1 MVSASTE
8 ILPIVKRTA
17 GILAPASVDQH
28 VKRGSL
34 IRRRPLERG
43 LSGQLRPSGSCLPV
57 FPLSHTEPVARTPD
71 VSILITEPS
80 PDTAVPLSAMNTPP
94 DSDRSLT
101 DEVAHPSTTVVHAL
115 VHRESEEYRSQ
126 ENLRDLE
133 KEVDS

>member
-1 MVSASTE
+1 MR
-8 ILPIVKRTA
+8 RTA
-17 GILAPASVDQH
+17 GILAPVNVDQH

-80 PDTAVPLSAMNTPP
+80 PDTAVPLSTINTPQ

-101 DEVAHPSTTVVHAL
+101 DDVVPPPTTVVHAL

-126 ENLRDLE
+126 EDLRDLE
-133 KEVDS
+133 REIDS